1 MVQTIPAQILN
12 LHDVKVKF
20 GLKTVEDDQFFREW
34 LDKLPELTE
43 LETQF
48 LDRVKANFLHLA
60 EYPMLESTVKMV
72 VLSPLL
78 DLAGFYRPPFRI
90 TAEEPVQISVEDE
103 GEIVQG
109 RIDILVVQEQFW
121 ALVIEAKNA
130 QFSLKLAI
138 PQALAYMI
146 GNPHPER
153 PAFGLVT
160 NGSEF
165 IFIKLTKQDTPQYA
179 LSDVFSL
186 LNRGNDLYGVLRV
199 LKRLGRLFGQ

>member
-1 MVQTIPAQILN
+1 
-12 LHDVKVKF
+12 
-20 GLKTVEDDQFFREW
+20 
-34 LDKLPELTE
+34 
-43 LETQF
+43 
-48 LDRVKANFLHLA
+48 
-60 EYPMLESTVKMV
+60 MLESAIKMV

-90 TAEEPVQISVEDE
+90 VAEEPVQIAVEDE

-109 RIDILVVQEQFW
+109 RIDVLVVQEQFW
-121 ALVIEAKNA
+121 VLAIEAKNA

-146 GNPHPER
+146 GSPHPES

-165 IFIKLTKQDTPQYA
+165 MFIKLIQQDTPQYA
-179 LSDVFSL
+179 LSNLLSL
-186 LNRGNDLYGVLRV
+186 LNRGNDLYEVLRI
-199 LKRLGRLFGQ
+199 LKRLGQLFVR

>member
-1 MVQTIPAQILN
+1 
-12 LHDVKVKF
+12 
-20 GLKTVEDDQFFREW
+20 
-34 LDKLPELTE
+34 
-43 LETQF
+43 
-48 LDRVKANFLHLA
+48 
-60 EYPMLESTVKMV
+60 
-72 VLSPLL
+72 
-78 DLAGFYRPPFRI
+78 
-90 TAEEPVQISVEDE
+90 VQISVEDE

-109 RIDILVVQEQFW
+109 RIDVLVVQEQFW

-153 PAFGLVT
+153 PAYGLVT

-165 IFIKLTKQDTPQYA
+165 ILIKLTKQDTPQYA